1 MLGGGFIGQMHETNK
16 QNRALL
22 KQNKRKPFEHQ
33 EYNAGCEEIL
43 TDTKNMSPE
52 ERSSLLQEIKH
63 NNKREIK
70 RVLLILITATLLTA
84 VLMYG
89 IYAMIG
95 EDIMAFLQ

>member
-22 KQNKRKPFEHQ
+22 EQNKRKPFEHK
-33 EYNAGCEEIL
+33 EYNAGGEEIL
-43 TDTKNMSPE
+43 TETKNMSPE
-52 ERSSLLQEIKH
+52 ERSSWLQEIKQ
-63 NNKREIK
+63 NNKRETK
-70 RVLLILITATLLTA
+70 RALLILIISTILAA
-84 VLMYG
+84 VLMYC